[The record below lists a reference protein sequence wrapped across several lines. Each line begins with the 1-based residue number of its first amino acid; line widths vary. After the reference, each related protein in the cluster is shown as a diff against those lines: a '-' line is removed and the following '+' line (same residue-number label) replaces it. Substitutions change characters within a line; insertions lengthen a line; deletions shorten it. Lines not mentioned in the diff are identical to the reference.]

1 MTARNIYFALAT
13 AVAVALLSSCGSR
26 RATVAPDYGD
36 ASGLEVN
43 TDAKTDFAALAQSY
57 TLWESVTM
65 PVRVSMT
72 SPKSFSIS
80 GTMKMRQGESILVSM
95 RMFGMEVASAYADND
110 SVLIYAKAMNLYYS
124 APVAELSEKYGITLA
139 NIQSILL
146 GQVFVPGAPALNAS
160 DIKEFKF
167 DKKENAAFSFYP
179 KKTPADIGWS
189 YSAIRIGDEAP
200 VLVGM
205 EITPA
210 AGHPVLC
217 TFTGHE
223 ATGAGMAAGNISV
236 TTGINGK
243 DVAVE
248 LTPTLSKARWN
259 DTQAIKPPKISSKA
273 RRVNSDELYKM
284 LKKL

>member
-1 MTARNIYFALAT
+1 MTARNIYFALAAT
-13 AVAVALLSSCGSR
+13 AVALLSSCGSR
-26 RATVAPDYGD
+26 RAAAAPDYVD
-36 ASGLEVN
+36 EAGLEVN

-57 TLWESVTM
+57 TRWESVSM

-95 RMFGMEVASAYADND
+95 RMFGMEVASVYADND

-160 DIKEFKF
+160 DIKEFEF
-167 DKKENAAFSFYP
+167 DKKENATFSFHP
-179 KKTPADIGWS
+179 KKTPAGIGWS
-189 YSAIRIGDEAP
+189 YCAIRTGEDTP
-200 VLVGM
+200 VLAEM
-205 EITPA
+205 EITPS
-210 AGHPVLC
+210 AGQPVRC

-223 ATGAGMAAGNISV
+223 PTGAGIAAGDISV
-236 TTGINGK
+236 TTGIKDK

-248 LTPTLSKARWN
+248 LTPTLSKAKWN